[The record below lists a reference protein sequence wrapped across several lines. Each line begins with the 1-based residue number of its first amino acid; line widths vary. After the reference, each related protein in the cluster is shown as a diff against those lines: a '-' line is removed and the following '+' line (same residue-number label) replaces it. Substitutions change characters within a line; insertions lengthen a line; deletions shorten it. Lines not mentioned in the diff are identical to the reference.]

1 MAEPGAPVPVPVP
14 HQPCLYEVDLSKLFI
29 DENLNRNLCLSLA
42 KISKN
47 RIKEDQLKSVSTDP
61 RQCLYVLTDPIQSPV
76 GLDNP
81 ILYCAIQVY
90 LEGPIPDFIQENR
103 NAGESM
109 AQTFAHFPQLKSK
122 CLTGARI
129 MRVFAEEDG
138 HISTTLDLLTRFYCG
153 TAATN
158 YIELDPFVSP
168 RKKWKKL
175 YYLGTYINLT
185 VNAINRW
192 EGYSFFLLLVM
203 IFEGKIYSP
212 AMFKPLPDYELEI
225 SKYDESCSVPN
236 LAEQSRIIFIRQVA
250 SHLKTLDQEVALRLF
265 ESFSRM
271 IVAKELPRVNKLW
284 EGRNQEII
292 DDFIRDPGKLET
304 IDLVI
309 HLICDLSSSYFNG
322 KLPIELSGDEQSCLL
337 CVLQAQVNL
346 FQDDDAR
353 SRLRNIVEKINDF
366 YNTLSPEVVDDP
378 MKKLKL

>member
-29 DENLNRNLCLSLA
+29 DENLNRNLCL
-42 KISKN
+42 
-47 RIKEDQLKSVSTDP
+47 
-61 RQCLYVLTDPIQSPV
+61 
-76 GLDNP
+76 
-81 ILYCAIQVY
+81 VY

-129 MRVFAEEDG
+129 MRVFAEEVIPVLGSKDG